1 MKNYLLF
8 IICVFLYSTINAQ
21 DSITYTY
28 NKEDNTRIFTIAD
41 NDQEISI
48 EKGSNYQKAVNISN
62 SERHIIITDVKK
74 KRQHILDGI
83 TGDTLGNI
91 NYKSGETITIDGT
104 TYQVAWEGKE
114 LYYSTNSQKVLRA
127 TYEKGKD
134 KTIVTLLKYEE
145 VSNPLEYFALN
156 KMIYRLDTKGTTW
169 APAVLLGLVGVVTAL
184 NKQ

>member
-48 EKGSNYQKAVNISN
+48 EKGSNYRKAVNISN
-62 SERHIIITDVKK
+62 GEQQIM
-74 KRQHILDGI
+74 DGA

-91 NYKSGETITIDGT
+91 SYKSGETITINDT

-114 LYYSTNSQKVLRA
+114 LYYSTNNQKVLRA

-134 KTIVTLLKYEE
+134 KAIVTLLKYEE
-145 VSNPLEYFALN
+145 VSHPLEYFALN
-156 KMIYRLDTKGTTW
+156 KMIYRLDTKGTASW